1 VIAIGGL
8 IALGGVC
15 LGVAAAWVSR
25 GAWTFGDVVVP
36 WGLVLSAAGSAAGVL
51 LARAVRRGYGF
62 VAVGG
67 WIAGVG
73 ALMARGDT
81 VLAGDWLGYAFLL
94 GVTIVVIGSAAWGR
108 GIG

>member
-1 VIAIGGL
+1 V
-8 IALGGVC
+8 
-15 LGVAAAWVSR
+15 GVAAGWVSR
-25 GAWTFGDVVVP
+25 GGWRFGDLVVP
-36 WGLVLSAAGSAAGVL
+36 WGLVLSAAGSSAGVL
-51 LARAVRRGYGF
+51 LARALGRGFGF